1 MANKKVSGR
10 LKQFMWPVVACIAC
24 LVSIGAI
31 EAAGGQKT
39 RFWNLT
45 GETIVKF
52 ELAATGTDKFGPDQC
67 KNDKD
72 GAVDDDERLFVQD
85 VASGAYDARI
95 TFKTGRVCLATNIA
109 VTEGKIFSIDTKQLT
124 GCSRPK

>member
-1 MANKKVSGR
+1 MAKDIVRKRFKFFQAAVAAFVISLIGSGT
-10 LKQFMWPVVACIAC
+10 IH
-24 LVSIGAI
+24 
-31 EAAGGQKT
+31 AAGSQKT

-52 ELAATGTDKFGPDQC
+52 ELAPTGTTQFGPDQC

-72 GAVDDDERLFVQD
+72 GAVDDDERLQIQN

-95 TFKTGRVCLATNIA
+95 AFKSGRVCFAKNIA
-109 VTEGKIFSIDTKQLT
+109 ITDGKIFSIETKQLT
-124 GCSRPK
+124 DCTPPK